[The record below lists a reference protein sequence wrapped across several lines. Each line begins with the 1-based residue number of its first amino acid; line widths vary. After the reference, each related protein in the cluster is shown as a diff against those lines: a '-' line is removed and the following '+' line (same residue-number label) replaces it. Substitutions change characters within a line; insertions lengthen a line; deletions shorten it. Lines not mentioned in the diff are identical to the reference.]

1 MPLQVSREELADSIS
16 DLVACHPGTAFIA
29 IDGLGASGKTYLTQW
44 LVSKLDAVRVCSDDF
59 SRPGAPQWEWE
70 RFREQVLAPL
80 SRGEAAR
87 YQRYDWEA
95 DRLAAWHQI
104 ESSGVVIA
112 EGVSISRVELGD
124 PWDVKVWVECPYEIR
139 LARGIARDGED
150 IWTTGANEWMPEEDA
165 YVVAQRPQ
173 ERADYIVLGY

>member
-1 MPLQVSREELADSIS
+1 MPSQVSREELADAIR
-16 DLVACHPGTAFIA
+16 DLVTRHLGSALIA
-29 IDGLGASGKTYLTQW
+29 IDGLGGSGKTYLTQW
-44 LVSKLDAVRVCSDDF
+44 LVSELGSTRLCSDDF
-59 SRPGAPQWEWE
+59 SRPGAPQWDWE

-80 SRGEAAR
+80 IRGEGAA

-95 DRLAAWHQI
+95 DRLAEWHQI
-104 ESSGVVIA
+104 EPSGIVIA
-112 EGVSISRVELGD
+112 EGVSILRVELGD

-165 YVVAQRPQ
+165 YLVTQKPQ